1 MSQSSIRE
9 KTFTTMSVTSLWGS
23 TGRPFGHNS
32 QEANTA
38 FRHIHKYS
46 ITVDNNTGHQHDINS
61 VSNETHSHAH
71 TVTINPTVQNTGTG
85 TELRPA
91 NTKMIF
97 LIYAK

>member
-46 ITVDNNTGHQHDINS
+46 ITIDNNTGHQHDISS